1 MNDISHLRE
10 QFNVAIPPS
19 DADQDAVLNYLWEI
33 RFKGASDRS
42 EGYAVMAAPPYY
54 QWLPRK
60 GPPLRIIGPQ
70 RLSWLRSAKCGPNNA
85 SAQNFLPDSPNQAGE
100 SIDSSRTVPLE
111 IVRGRFDREATDQA
125 LVACYENSPLVLSTT
140 VKKVVQRVSINGSL
154 VEIGLADAQMAV
166 EQGQATLERSND
178 NSVK

>member
-42 EGYAVMAAPPYY
+42 EGYAVMAAPPFISGFQERGHLSESLGRRDYLGFDLRNVD
-54 QWLPRK
+54 QTMLVPRT
-60 GPPLRIIGPQ
+60 
-70 RLSWLRSAKCGPNNA
+70 
-85 SAQNFLPDSPNQAGE
+85 FLPDSPNQAGE